1 MPTALVTGSS
11 RGIGRAIARKYA
23 RDGYDVAVN
32 YVSSESRAAQ
42 TVEEIRT
49 RTDQDAVAFR
59 ADIGDPDAATTLV
72 EDVAAEFDGLD
83 HVVNNA
89 ARNKH
94 VYTPDLSPEAFDR
107 IMDTNVNGTFAVSK
121 AALPYL
127 RESSVSPGPSIT
139 NLSSRL
145 AFEGAAYECHYASS
159 KAAILGLTK
168 SHAQEFAPKIRVNAI
183 APGYVETDMTD
194 ATNDEADKRDRRETI
209 PLETLGRPEDIANAA
224 AYLRDAR
231 FVTGETL
238 HVNGGELMW

>member
-1 MPTALVTGSS
+1 MPAALVTGSS
-11 RGIGRAIARKYA
+11 RGIGRAVAREYA
-23 RDGYDVAVN
+23 RDGYDVAIN
-32 YVSSESRAAQ
+32 YVSSESRAAR
-42 TVEEIRT
+42 TAEEIRT
-49 RTDQDAVAFR
+49 ETDRDAVAFR
-59 ADIGDPDAATTLV
+59 ADVGDPNAATSLV
-72 EDVAAEFDGLD
+72 DDVAAEFGGLD

-89 ARNKH
+89 ARNEH
-94 VYTPDLSPEAFDR
+94 VYTPDLSPAAFDR
-107 IMDTNVNGTFAVSK
+107 IMDTNVNSAFAVSK
-121 AALPYL
+121 AALPHL

-145 AFEGAAYECHYASS
+145 AFEGAAYECHYAAS

-168 SHAQEFAPKIRVNAI
+168 SHAQEFAPDVRVNAI

-194 ATNDEADKRDRRETI
+194 ATNDEAGKRERRETV

-238 HVNGGELMW
+238 HVNGGELMR